1 MAKTRFG
8 CCRKLK
14 TAALI
19 VMLVGVLLLA
29 CFLPGWVWG
38 SVLRASRVFHIHFH
52 KPLRLPSL
60 FDKEDET

>member
-19 VMLVGVLLLA
+19 VMLIGVLLLA

-38 SVLRASRVFHIHFH
+38 TVLGIALISAGFLIWRF
-52 KPLRLPSL
+52 L
-60 FDKEDET
+60 